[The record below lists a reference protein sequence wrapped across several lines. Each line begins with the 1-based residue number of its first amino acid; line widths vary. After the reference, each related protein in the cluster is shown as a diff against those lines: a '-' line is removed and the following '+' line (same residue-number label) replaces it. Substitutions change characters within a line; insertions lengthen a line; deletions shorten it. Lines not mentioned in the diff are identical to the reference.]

1 MFFYGDQFN
10 TANASYY
17 ETFSNLTGWDSTQID
32 TNFRAMGTGMAGF
45 AMYIQTVVNDY
56 YSTSH
61 LWNNYSYY
69 TVCQGDSSAWSTVCA
84 WGDMSN
90 N

>member
-1 MFFYGDQFN
+1 VFFYGDQFN

-45 AMYIQTVVNDY
+45 AMYIQSVVNDY
-56 YSTSH
+56 YSTSR
-61 LWNNYSYY
+61 LWNNNYYY
-69 TVCQGDSSAWSTVCA
+69 TVC
-84 WGDMSN
+84 
-90 N
+90 